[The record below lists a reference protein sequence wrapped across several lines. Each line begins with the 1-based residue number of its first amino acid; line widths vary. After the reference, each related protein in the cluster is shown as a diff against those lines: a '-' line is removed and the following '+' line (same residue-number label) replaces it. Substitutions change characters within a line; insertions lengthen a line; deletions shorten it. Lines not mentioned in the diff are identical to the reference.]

1 MIDEVLKYAIES
13 DKTEDGLETPQLWS
27 PEPLAPDITTSVE

>member
-13 DKTEDGLETPQLWS
+13 DKPEDGIETPQLWS
-27 PEPLAPDITTSVE
+27 PEPLSSDITTSVE